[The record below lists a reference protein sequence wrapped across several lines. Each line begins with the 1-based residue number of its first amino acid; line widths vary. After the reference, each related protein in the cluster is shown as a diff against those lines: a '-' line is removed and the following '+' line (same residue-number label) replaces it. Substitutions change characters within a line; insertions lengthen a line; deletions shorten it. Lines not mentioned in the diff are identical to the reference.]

1 MINTSIGKYRIK
13 RLIGEGGMATVYE
26 GEHEMLGTRVAIK
39 VLNPI
44 LSSNAQIRERFK
56 NEAKLMA
63 ALDHPNI
70 TKVIDFDEQPHQ
82 LSIVLEYL
90 DGEDLS
96 QKIKK
101 NGPLAEKEVLKVFS
115 QTLSAFQYAHE
126 KGIVHR
132 DIKPSNIFILSNGHV
147 KILDFGIA
155 KLFGQGNEMTQTGT
169 QMGTPIYMSPE
180 QVKADKSIDHRSDIY
195 SLGVTMFFA
204 LNGKPP
210 YDSITHS
217 QFDIFSKIVFEP
229 LPELSFDSQFNDI
242 IKKACNK
249 NREERFQSCK
259 EWLDLMLNNNSSF
272 ANETVNSPTS
282 NYNQSYTSN
291 QSSNSSGGY
300 SDFPYPIP
308 KKNNNAVFIALAVVV
323 FIVGA
328 LFILNTFIL
337 NNEYESTVEEY
348 SEVSVADTTSV
359 VDYPTDTSAYY
370 NDGTSIY
377 KQVKFENNSDSKAY
391 VSIAYYQDNGWIS
404 EGWYSVDAYSSY
416 YLDLPYG
423 LQGDKIYW
431 HAFDN
436 NGLEWTGDAGNFL
449 VEDAGPFKAKD
460 GSFINQG
467 GGNSSYKGFYELK
480 LTSEITIQPFSKE

>member
-1 MINTSIGKYRIK
+1 MWS
-13 RLIGEGGMATVYE
+13 
-26 GEHEMLGTRVAIK
+26 
-39 VLNPI
+39 
-44 LSSNAQIRERFK
+44 
-56 NEAKLMA
+56 
-63 ALDHPNI
+63 
-70 TKVIDFDEQPHQ
+70 
-82 LSIVLEYL
+82 
-90 DGEDLS
+90 
-96 QKIKK
+96 
-101 NGPLAEKEVLKVFS
+101 
-115 QTLSAFQYAHE
+115 
-126 KGIVHR
+126 
-132 DIKPSNIFILSNGHV
+132 
-147 KILDFGIA
+147 
-155 KLFGQGNEMTQTGT
+155 
-169 QMGTPIYMSPE
+169 
-180 QVKADKSIDHRSDIY
+180 
-195 SLGVTMFFA
+195 
-204 LNGKPP
+204 
-210 YDSITHS
+210 
-217 QFDIFSKIVFEP
+217 
-229 LPELSFDSQFNDI
+229 
-242 IKKACNK
+242 
-249 NREERFQSCK
+249 
-259 EWLDLMLNNNSSF
+259 NNSSF
-272 ANETVNSPTS
+272 ANESVNSQNS

-328 LFILNTFIL
+328 LFILNTFIF
-337 NNEYESTVEEY
+337 NNEYESTAEEY
-348 SEVSVADTTSV
+348 AEVPVADTVSV

-416 YLDLPYG
+416 YLALPYG

-436 NGLEWTGDAGNFL
+436 NGIEWTGDAGNFL